1 LGDRRKKVGRFLTA
15 LDDSRVR
22 DAGDP
27 TMPPLLSL
35 IRELPRN
42 LLATALTHSSWV
54 AERTSSNERLEFLG
68 DSVLGLSVAVDLYER
83 FPDESEGEL
92 ARWKAYIVSRASCA
106 LVARR
111 LGLDELVMTSAPG
124 DEDQRAELAA
134 APTALGNLLEALIG
148 ACYLA
153 HGFAATQAA
162 VVDAFHDQVAYAVT
176 GHTDYKSTLQEH
188 LAGTGGRTV
197 SYEVVGEE
205 GPPHERVFR
214 ARVLVDGRSFGE
226 GTGRSIKKSEQWAA
240 KEALVR
246 LGVISRATP
255 DPRDDD
261 SGDNDPDDNGPDDEA
276 TARAAVADIE

>member
-1 LGDRRKKVGRFLTA
+1 
-15 LDDSRVR
+15 
-22 DAGDP
+22 
-27 TMPPLLSL
+27 MPPLLSL
-35 IRELPRN
+35 IRELPRD

-83 FPDESEGEL
+83 FPDENEGEL
-92 ARWKAYIVSRASCA
+92 ARWKAFIVSRASCA
-106 LVARR
+106 VVARH

-124 DEDQRAELAA
+124 DKDQRTEVAS

-153 HGFAATQAA
+153 HGFLATQAA
-162 VVDAFHDQVAYAVT
+162 VVDAFRDQVSYAVT
-176 GHTDYKSTLQEH
+176 GHVDYKSTLQEH

-197 SYEVVGEE
+197 SYEVVDEQ

-226 GTGRSIKKSEQWAA
+226 GRGRSIKKSEQRAA
-240 KEALVR
+240 MEALVR
-246 LGVISRATP
+246 LGVLSRAAP
-255 DPRDDD
+255 DAEDD
-261 SGDNDPDDNGPDDEA
+261 DPDDKDPDDDA
-276 TARAAVADIE
+276 TARAALADIE